1 MLKKS
6 NIVNILETLV
16 VLSVILELNS
26 VYSIMLR
33 MTTPLRVSFFCI
45 IFLALLILLK
55 GKKIKLKKTL
65 IYSIL
70 LFDMG
75 LVMATLCLNF
85 SGLKTTI
92 IYYVLMLLLFCIYF
106 SMYGKPA
113 IMGMCKK
120 FVQIVLILSVISLF
134 FWVTAD
140 VFKILKPTNAVYID
154 FGSYNNEPRQISSY
168 FNLHFDTQKM
178 GIAGFILIRNSG
190 IFCEAP
196 MYAIILLITFMFQ
209 LLVDEIEF
217 SKRNFYIL
225 LVTIISTVTTT
236 GIICTSLMLFLA
248 FMYKDFEVKILK
260 QIKYILL
267 PVLLLIICMFFFNII
282 EDKSTTKSYL
292 NRTMDY
298 RNAFEVFKEYPLFG
312 KGINHDHAYED
323 EYLKGYGYSNSV
335 SKILTDG
342 GIYLLVFYIVALNQF
357 VRYGMRI
364 KDRNILIMACICV
377 VFFALIIIVHNA
389 LSIFLVSMAF
399 CLNDKEE
406 VEG

>member
-6 NIVNILETLV
+6 NIVNILEILV

-26 VYSIMLR
+26 VYSIIVR
-33 MTTPLRVSFFCI
+33 MNSPIRVSFFCI
-45 IFLALLILLK
+45 IFLALLILFK

-65 IYSIL
+65 MYGII
-70 LFDMG
+70 LFDLG
-75 LVMATLCLNF
+75 LIMITLCLNF
-85 SGLKTTI
+85 SGLKTVV
-92 IYYVLMLLLFCIYF
+92 IYYVLLLLLFCMYF
-106 SMYGKPA
+106 SMYGKSA
-113 IMGMCKK
+113 IISMCKR
-120 FVQIVLILSVISLF
+120 FVQIVLVLAVISLF
-134 FWVTAD
+134 FWFLAD
-140 VFKILKPTNAVYID
+140 FLNILKPTNAVYID
-154 FGSYNNEPRQISSY
+154 FGSYNNEPRQINSY

-178 GIAGFILIRNSG
+178 GIGGFTLIRNSG

-196 MYAIILLITFMFQ
+196 MYAIILLVTSMFQ
-209 LLVDEIEF
+209 LFIDEIEF

-225 LVTIISTVTTT
+225 VVTIITTVTTT

-248 FMYKDFEVKILK
+248 FVYKKFEVKILK

-267 PVLLLIICMFFFNII
+267 PVLVLIIGMFFFNII

-298 RNAFEVFKEYPLFG
+298 KNAFEVFKEDPLFG
-312 KGINHDHAYED
+312 RGVNHDHAYED

-342 GIYLLVFYIVALNQF
+342 GIYLSLFYLVALNQL
-357 VRYGMRI
+357 VKYGFKI
-364 KDRNILIMACICV
+364 KDRNVLIMAVTSV
-377 VFFALIIIVHNA
+377 VFFLLIIIVHNA
-389 LSIFLVSMAF
+389 LSIFLVSIAF

-406 VEG
+406 FSN